1 MKSAFDLL
9 GIPVRLQIE
18 ENALKQAF
26 REAGKMRPPDG
37 GGSEADFAELR
48 QAYETLS
55 SPSKRLAHWLS
66 LRGEAME
73 ARGAISAHLMD
84 LFIEM
89 GAITQE
95 AESVIRK
102 RDGAKSALTLA
113 LTESGTQHCR
123 EKVEAMGTKISA
135 AIHET
140 CQPFSSADWFL
151 DGAAS
156 ATLVRD
162 LAFLEKWRSGLR
174 ALFSRLV

>member
-9 GIPVRLQIE
+9 GISARLQIE
-18 ENALKQAF
+18 EDALKQAF
-26 REAGKMRPPDG
+26 REAGKISHPDG
-37 GGSEADFAELR
+37 GGSEADFSELR

-66 LRGEAME
+66 LRGEVVE
-73 ARGAISAHLMD
+73 VRGVISAHLMD

-95 AESVIRK
+95 AEAVIRK

-113 LTESGTQHCR
+113 LTESDTQRCR
-123 EKVEAMGTKISA
+123 EKVETMGTKISA
-135 AIHET
+135 AIQEA
-140 CQPFSSADWFL
+140 CEPFSSDHWFF
-151 DGAAS
+151 DGATS
-156 ATLVRD
+156 ATIVRD